1 MKHKWIFLIPLLF
14 IMTGCW
20 NYREL
25 NQLALITTMAIDLT
39 EEGDYKVSVL
49 IANGKNNQTNTREG
63 QSQTVVYSGKGKT
76 ISRAFRE
83 INLQIPKIPYIGH
96 LGVVVVSE
104 EVAKEG
110 MRGVLDY
117 LLRNPESVKRFYLI
131 MAKDDSAEDVIKV
144 LSPLETFPGQSI
156 TTNISL
162 SNEQEAIST
171 AINYS
176 KFVENLLKV
185 GKEPSIPTISISGD
199 PDKGSS
205 DKNLESSDIKSK
217 IKLGP
222 VALFKGDKLVYIASK
237 TESRGM
243 NIVTNQVDEMII
255 EYECGDGNIVVNLT
269 GMSSNIDV
277 SMKNKKLLATVSVT
291 SEGAIQELTCDKNI
305 QKNEVI
311 LEIEKKVEK
320 KVKKKIKNAIKVTQ
334 EHSSDIFG
342 VGNLFY
348 KKYPNYFKNLDNW
361 HDKYKTVSFDYKV
374 DIKLNTKGSVQ
385 KSF

>member
-320 KVKKKIKNAIKVTQ
+320 KVKKNIKNAIEVTQ